1 MTSQQDVIVESMT
14 DKHGAGKGDRY
25 RPVDQKKYGENWD
38 AAFGKKKNT
47 KKGLM
52 QAGGIIDMTD
62 IPQSEDEADG
72 KEEN

>member
-1 MTSQQDVIVESMT
+1 MIVENMT
-14 DKHGAGKGDRY
+14 DKHSAGKGDRY

-38 AAFGKKKNT
+38 AAFGKKKNS
-47 KKGLM
+47 KKGVM
-52 QAGGIIDMTD
+52 QSGGVYDMTD